1 MILAFHHHEEDNDLL
16 HVFLHVLDDSLKVL
30 IITFLLFF
38 FISFIEKFI
47 KKILKNHKKLGPLAG
62 ASVGLVPQCGITIL
76 ASELYMK
83 SHITMGTL
91 AAAFFACSDEALPI
105 LLSTDKRIYA
115 IPLLL
120 VKLIGGFIL
129 GFMID
134 LFIKKKEEQKEKINE
149 HNGCGHEHKESFMH
163 NHIIHPLIHTLKIF
177 LYVLIANI
185 VFGYI
190 IHFIGGEEA
199 LANFIS
205 KHTLLAPIFSV
216 LVGLIPNCV
225 SSILLVELFSI
236 SGISFGAMLAG
247 LCVNSGLGILYL
259 FKNKKCIKDA
269 IIITLILCLSSLL
282 VGYILIFI

>member
-16 HVFLHVLDDSLKVL
+16 HVFLHALDDSLKVL

-149 HNGCGHEHKESFMH
+149 HNGCGHEHKESFMN